1 VNRTISVRYAR
12 GLELPELG
20 LWLDPW
26 EARPFAFVSHAHSD
40 HIAAHAEIIASA
52 GTVRL
57 MQARLGGQRHEHI
70 LEFGQP
76 RHFRDF
82 QITLLPAGHIFGSAQ
97 ALIESDRGSLLYTGD
112 FKLRPGLSAE
122 SAEWRHADTL
132 IMETTYGLPKYR
144 LPPTP
149 EVIARM
155 VAFCHEALEDGAVPV
170 LFGYSLGKAQEILC
184 ALLAAGLTPM
194 LHGAVFKMTEIYR
207 QLKPDFPAGYVRYEA
222 GEVAGKVLV
231 CPPSANR
238 TLMVTR
244 IKNRRTAVLT
254 GWALDPGATY
264 RYQCDAA
271 FPLSDHAD
279 YTDLVRY
286 VELVQPRRVLTLHGF
301 AAAFAAD
308 LRERGFEAWALSE
321 ENQLE
326 LSLPTSKP
334 VGRPQRDSPQMTP
347 MIGPQ
352 IARIP
357 QIEEAPAPSSSAPS
371 ASSAVLLS
379 AASEFA
385 AFAVTGDQIG
395 ATTSKLRKI
404 SLLAEYLRA
413 LEAGALPVAVRYLTG
428 RAFAQADGR
437 TLQVGWAV
445 IKRALAAASGL
456 TEQELRILSRQYAD
470 AGKTTHEALLERT
483 KPEPFSLLASAEFFD
498 ELQRARG
505 PLAKGQL
512 LQQRLVALTALE
524 GSYVVRILT
533 GDLRIGLKEGL
544 VEEAI
549 AAAFGA
555 ETHAVREA
563 QMLTGDLGE
572 VAALAARSALEEA
585 TLRLFRPLQVMLA
598 SPEPTAQ
605 AVWSRIAGTLAPGA
619 WAEDKFD
626 GIRAQLHIGAG
637 RAEIFTRDL
646 RHVTDQFADLARA
659 AHAYSHEVILDG
671 EILAYDAGRRL
682 TFFDLQKRLGRKTE
696 DDLFHSAS
704 DIPVVFKAFD
714 LLLLDGAALL
724 KRPLAERRLALESL
738 VLPAG
743 LEVAPIYRV
752 ASAADIEA
760 AFQAARLR
768 GNEGLMIKDGASLY
782 TPGRRGQAWLK
793 YKRELATLDVV
804 VIGAEQGHGKRS
816 HVLSDYTFA
825 VRDDATGQLLTI
837 GKAYSGLTDVEI
849 EELTEHFIATTIARH
864 GRYREVRP
872 EIVLEIAFD
881 SIQPSDRHASG
892 LAMRFPRIKAIR
904 RDKNPD
910 QIDTLSH
917 ARSLTAKAGDY
928 CAA

>member
-1 VNRTISVRYAR
+1 MNDSISIRYAR
-12 GLELPELG
+12 GLELPEHG

-26 EARPFAFVSHAHSD
+26 EARPLAFVSHAHSD
-40 HIAAHAEIIASA
+40 HIAAHAAVIASA
-52 GTVRL
+52 GTARL
-57 MQARLGGQRHEHI
+57 MQARLGGKRHEHI
-70 LEFGQP
+70 LEFGEAM
-76 RHFRDF
+76 RLRDF

-97 ALIESDRGSLLYTGD
+97 AFVETDRGSLLYTGD

-122 SAEWRHADTL
+122 PTQWRQADTL

-144 LPPTP
+144 LPPTE

-155 VAFCHEALEDGAVPV
+155 VAFCRDTIEDGAVPV

-207 QLKPDFPAGYVRYEA
+207 QLQPDFPAGYLRYEA

-238 TLMVTR
+238 TTMVTR

-308 LRERGFEAWALSE
+308 LRARGVEAWALSE

-326 LSLPTSKP
+326 LLLSTPAAPRKKSPGDGAQILPTEE
-334 VGRPQRDSPQMTP
+334 PQMK
-347 MIGPQ
+347 
-352 IARIP
+352 RR
-357 QIEEAPAPSSSAPS
+357 EEAAALSPATFRFSD
-371 ASSAVLLS
+371 
-379 AASEFA
+379 FA
-385 AFAVTGDQIG
+385 AVGEKIG
-395 ATTSKLRKI
+395 ATTSKLKKTA
-404 SLLAEYLRA
+404 LLADYFRSLI
-413 LEAGALPVAVRYLTG
+413 GGPLPTAARYLTG
-428 RAFAQADGR
+428 RAFAQVDGR

-445 IKRALAAASGL
+445 IKRALLGATGL
-456 TEQELRILSRQYAD
+456 SEQELRTLSRQYAD
-470 AGKTTHEALLERT
+470 AGKTAYEALLERT
-483 KPEPFSLLASAEFFD
+483 APAPFTLAEAAEFFD
-498 ELQRARG
+498 RLQSARG
-505 PLAKGQL
+505 PLVKGEL
-512 LQQRLVALTALE
+512 LQQRLGSLTALE
-524 GSYVVRILT
+524 GSYLVRIVT
-533 GDLRIGLKEGL
+533 GDLRMGLKEGL

-549 AAAFGA
+549 AAAFDV
-555 ETHAVREA
+555 ETAAVREA

-572 VAALAARSALEEA
+572 VAALAARGALDEA
-585 TLRLFRPLQVMLA
+585 TLQLFRPIQVMLA

-605 AVWSRIAGTLAPGA
+605 AVWSRVATKDTPNV

-626 GIRAQLHIGAG
+626 GIRAQLHIGGG

-646 RHVTDQFADLARA
+646 RHVTGQFADLARQA
-659 AHAYSHEVILDG
+659 RSCAQAVILDG
-671 EILAYDAGRRL
+671 EILAYEAGRKL

-696 DDLFHSAS
+696 DDLFLGAS

-714 LLLLDGAALL
+714 LLSLDGVAWL
-724 KRPLAERRLALESL
+724 KRPLAERRRALESL

-743 LEVAPIYRV
+743 LEVAPMHHV
-752 ASAADIEA
+752 ASAAEIDA
-760 AFQAARLR
+760 AFSAARAR
-768 GNEGLMIKDGASLY
+768 GNEGLMIKDGTSLY

-804 VIGAEQGHGKRS
+804 VVGAEQGHGKRS

-837 GKAYSGLTDVEI
+837 GKAYSGLTDAEI
-849 EELTEHFIATTIARH
+849 EELTEHFTAITLTRR

-881 SIQPSDRHASG
+881 SIQPSARHASG

-904 RDKNPD
+904 RDKTPA

-917 ARSLTAKAGDY
+917 ARSLTAAAGDY
-928 CAA
+928 DAA